1 VPQIGSL
8 HPQIVHFVIALLFV
22 GVAFRL
28 LSLTG
33 KAKFTGPAATTLIL
47 LGTLAAFAAVKSGD
61 DAHGPAERI
70 PGANAAV
77 HEHEEWGERARNVF
91 FAVALLELVALGLAL
106 SRYKKYKTYALVGSG
121 VIGLA
126 GLFAVYEAAEHGGE
140 LVYSYAGGVGTRSG
154 EADDIERLLIA
165 GLYHQSVQDR
175 AEGRAEAAAALVE
188 EMARRLP
195 DDESVALLAIESLI
209 ADRADGRAAL
219 EALSQVSVP
228 GDNRRLVFRHG
239 MLTAD
244 AYMALALPDSARI
257 TLEGL
262 KEDFPTSATLIRRLE
277 ELGAR

>member
-70 PGANAAV
+70 PGANSAV
-77 HEHEEWGERARNVF
+77 HEHEEWGER
-91 FAVALLELVALGLAL
+91 LLELVALGLAL

-257 TLEGL
+257 KLEGL